1 MLTTNLLPLPKAV
14 ATIGASVILTGG
26 LFEYFLKT
34 HATPA
39 SYSSATW
46 RAAAHDAADGHTHR
60 VASPVD
66 VELNPARRLRE
77 HEKEARASRQMH
89 VPAGQHNVPPGPLH
103 GPLVQHV
110 EDDHLFE
117 FLVFVGMEGLKAWR
131 DRGMEG
137 SMV

>member
-89 VPAGQHNVPPGPLH
+89 VPAGPW
-103 GPLVQHV
+103 
-110 EDDHLFE
+110 F
-117 FLVFVGMEGLKAWR
+117 A
-131 DRGMEG
+131 
-137 SMV
+137 